1 MVTHRRGWSLAAV
14 VDLAEPSSRAFRRPL
29 CIVPIVHRE
38 LCLELHVL
46 LHAGHLGGLAVGL
59 VLGYAMGPRWV
70 VRREVDIPPGSLAVP
85 EDAREVAVVVDATP
99 AWQRAAAAA
108 GVGAPSHAQEG

>member
-1 MVTHRRGWSLAAV
+1 MLS
-14 VDLAEPSSRAFRRPL
+14 
-29 CIVPIVHRE
+29 
-38 LCLELHVL
+38 
-46 LHAGHLGGLAVGL
+46 HAGHLGGLAVGL

-70 VRREVDIPPGSLAVP
+70 VRREVDIPPGSLAIP

-99 AWQRAAAAA
+99 GWQRAAAAA